1 MDQTKYRLAMCFRIV
16 FPELTELE
24 IFDASHA
31 SVAAWDSIASI
42 TLVNV
47 IEEEFKFDVEFEVL
61 AELTSFDRILEYL
74 NQQSASCGQ
83 AKNSLHSAS

>member
-1 MDQTKYRLAMCFRIV
+1 MCFQTV
-16 FPELTELE
+16 FPELTESE

-47 IEEEFKFDVEFEVL
+47 IEEEFNIEVDFEVL
-61 AELTSFDRILEYL
+61 AELTSFDRMLDYL
-74 NQQSASCGQ
+74 NQHSVSLSEAENAFSANDTCKS
-83 AKNSLHSAS
+83 